1 MTADLLPD
9 DLSMESRREL
19 ARNRGDMHFAETDEE
34 LAYNWIRFWAEG
46 ELREVMKLRYERAK
60 ARALQTRSNGI
71 IEALEKKLR
80 MLEGVAG
87 DVSESGDEMDDLR
100 KQTATKKLADTHKEL
115 VDVEQRLQKHKDVC
129 QQARDEVKEID
140 PKLRLAEK
148 AMEAEWNRNMSFLV
162 EGKTRTQLSTEH
174 TKNYIVNFLMY
185 PGYYRELPQMKTSW
199 IGDHMMA
206 IWGGVRNFKL

>member
-1 MTADLLPD
+1 
-9 DLSMESRREL
+9 
-19 ARNRGDMHFAETDEE
+19 MHFAETDEE

-162 EGKTRTQLSTEH
+162 EGKTCTQLSTEH

-185 PGYYRELPQMKTSW
+185 PGYYRELSQMKTSW

>member
-140 PKLRLAEK
+140 PKLCLAEK

-162 EGKTRTQLSTEH
+162 EGKTRTQLSMEY

-185 PGYYRELPQMKTSW
+185 PDYYRELPQMKTSW